1 MAVMFG
7 LAAAVAYGAS
17 DFVAGLM
24 SRRINFMLVALIAT
38 TAAVTV
44 VSIALAATTRVAPSA
59 GALLWGA
66 VSGVGSALGTLALYR
81 GLGRGQMG
89 VVAPVSAV
97 CAAII
102 PVIVG
107 VLVGERPPLL
117 AWIGVGLALPAIW
130 LVSSLGGSDT
140 AGAGS
145 EATATPGPRLA
156 VGVQDGLLAGVAF
169 AVLFIGLSQAGD
181 GSGLWPVVANELMAL
196 ALLVI
201 FTGNRVRRSDRGDVP
216 LRHVLGAATVG
227 VSGGIATVWYFLSTH
242 TGLLAIVAVITSLY
256 PAVTVVLAVLVL
268 RERVEV
274 TQGIGLALSAVAVIL
289 VVGS

>member
-1 MAVMFG
+1 MAVILG
-7 LAAAVAYGAS
+7 LAAAVAYGVS

-44 VSIALAATTRVAPSA
+44 VSITLVATTRVAPTT

-66 VSGVGSALGTLALYR
+66 ASGVGSACGTLALYR

-102 PVIVG
+102 PVFVG
-107 VLVGERPPLL
+107 VLVGERPPSL
-117 AWIGVGLALPAIW
+117 AWVGVGLALPAIW
-130 LVSSLGGSDT
+130 LVSSLDGSDT
-140 AGAGS
+140 AGAEPGV
-145 EATATPGPRLA
+145 TTPGARHA
-156 VGVQDGLLAGVAF
+156 AGIQDGLLAGVAF
-169 AVLFIGLSQAGD
+169 ALLFVALSQAGD
-181 GSGLWPVVANELMAL
+181 GSGLWPVVANELVAL
-196 ALLVI
+196 TVLVI
-201 FTGNRVRRSDRGDVP
+201 FTGNRVRRSDHGRVP
-216 LRHVLGAATVG
+216 LRHALGAATVG
-227 VSGGIATVWYFLSTH
+227 VAGGVATVWYFLSTH
-242 TGLLAIVAVITSLY
+242 TGLLAIVAVVTSLY

-268 RERVEV
+268 RERVGV